1 MRPPAA
7 SARPAPL
14 APLSRAADAQIEARG
29 VWKRFPLENVAQ
41 GRTSMKSLLTDWVH
55 FRKAPAPSFFA
66 LQDISLEVGHGEALG
81 IVGRNGSGKTTLL
94 RLLGRVYR
102 PDRGTITQRGRVA
115 SLLGLGGGF
124 HLDYTGRENVEVE
137 AAILGMSR
145 AQVRERRADILAFAD
160 LGTFIDQPVR
170 TYSSGMYMRLAF
182 AVAVHADFDV
192 LLLDEVLAVGDEAF
206 VEKCHE
212 RLRGFRGQG
221 KSLVLVSHDLTKIE
235 GWTNRVIWLHA
246 GRVRMSGSPQEVV
259 AAYRAFNRAAGA
271 ARGPAA

>member
-1 MRPPAA
+1 VRPPASPA
-7 SARPAPL
+7 AIARPVAAEPV
-14 APLSRAADAQIEARG
+14 ADAQIEALG
-29 VWKRFPLENVAQ
+29 VWKRFALENVAQ
-41 GRTSMKSLLTDWVH
+41 GRTSLKALLTDWVH
-55 FRKAPAPSFFA
+55 FRATPAPSFFA
-66 LQDISLEVGHGEALG
+66 LQDVSLAVGRGEALG

-94 RLLGRVYR
+94 RVLGRVYR
-102 PDRGTITQRGRVA
+102 PDRGTVEQRGRVA

-137 AAILGMSR
+137 AAILGMTR
-145 AQVRERRADILAFAD
+145 AQLRERRDDILAFAD
-160 LGTFIDQPVR
+160 LGTFIDQPLR

-206 VEKCHE
+206 VERCHE
-212 RLRGFRGQG
+212 RMRGFREQG

-235 GWTNRVIWLHA
+235 RWTDRALWLDA
-246 GRVRMSGSPQEVV
+246 GKVRLTGPPEEVV

-271 ARGPAA
+271 RGPAA